1 MHEGASRTGA
11 GGSPVARCNRA
22 ALRASS
28 LLGSCSRGNG
38 RSSPTDRRG
47 MRLCESPVGRRERA
61 ERVGP
66 PHRMLRRFLEAV
78 NDDRDLERCLCGK
91 CLYSDVR
98 LVE

>member
-1 MHEGASRTGA
+1 MKAQAARARGRVASGTLQPR
-11 GGSPVARCNRA
+11 RA
-22 ALRASS
+22 AGIQP
-28 LLGSCSRGNG
+28 LGSCSRGNG

>member
-1 MHEGASRTGA
+1 
-11 GGSPVARCNRA
+11 
-22 ALRASS
+22 
-28 LLGSCSRGNG
+28 
-38 RSSPTDRRG
+38 
-47 MRLCESPVGRRERA
+47 MRLCENPVGRRERA